1 MKKFLK
7 AQDIKRMNM
16 NKSKKGSSNK
26 MKSKE
31 NLSVEE
37 KREKAVNILKYY
49 NKLYGASYKV
59 SDNNINCVLDN
70 INVENKDEL
79 IELRIFMDR
88 LSKDD
93 DDYYTFQEV
102 IEKFVEYKYQKE
114 QEEKNKPIQAQAS
127 LETLEKCLA
136 EIFVKSKSNL
146 IEDELVNKCVEIAK
160 QKIYEEYGAIKKNV
174 VLNIDDK
181 KIKFKGEI
189 LHNKFDEVLKFVNKD
204 EPVFLTGEAGTGKNY
219 LCKQIAKALGLD
231 FYFTNAVTQEYKL
244 TGFTDAMGKY
254 QETQFYKAFKN
265 GGLFM
270 LDEVDA
276 SIPEVLVIL
285 NSAIAN
291 KYFDFPAPIG
301 YVEAHKNFRVIAA
314 GNTYGD
320 GASYQYVGRNQLDG
334 ASLDRFACVHIGYDE
349 EIEKTLCNND
359 EDLLYFIRTVRKICS
374 RKNIQLIVSYRAISR
389 LYKLNDGSIPLDEL
403 LNTCL
408 FKNVTTKEL
417 QYIIDDYPKDD
428 IYKTAMC
435 ALTLSE

>member
-1 MKKFLK
+1 MKFEPVIKWSGSKRALSEEIIKVFPKEINTYYEPFCGGCSILF
-7 AQDIKRMNM
+7 QLLHSDIKV
-16 NKSKKGSSNK
+16 KKYVCSDINAELISFF
-26 MKSKE
+26 
-31 NLSVEE
+31 
-37 KREKAVNILKYY
+37 NILK
-49 NKLYGASYKV
+49 NS
-59 SDNNINCVLDN
+59 
-70 INVENKDEL
+70 
-79 IELRIFMDR
+79 
-88 LSKDD
+88 
-93 DDYYTFQEV
+93 
-102 IEKFVEYKYQKE
+102 
-114 QEEKNKPIQAQAS
+114 P
-127 LETLEKCLA
+127 
-136 EIFVKSKSNL
+136 
-146 IEDELVNKCVEIAK
+146 

-189 LHNKFDEVLKFVNKD
+189 LHNKFDEVLKFVSKD

-389 LYKLNDGSIPLDEL
+389 LYKLNDGSIPLD
-403 LNTCL
+403 
-408 FKNVTTKEL
+408 
-417 QYIIDDYPKDD
+417 
-428 IYKTAMC
+428 
-435 ALTLSE
+435 